1 MEEQASD
8 KQIDF
13 MKTLK
18 CSYPDRVTKQQ
29 AKEIIKDAL
38 ERQNGV
44 AVEKHED
51 FKMYGSKK
59 PTNGNGKS
67 YPKDPVGLAVE
78 LMIEGFPKED
88 ISSAQSKDLMA
99 TCINLV
105 KQAQKEFS

>member
-44 AVEKHED
+44 SVEKHED

-59 PTNGNGKS
+59 PTNGHTAMYVS
-67 YPKDPVGLAVE
+67 YVKDLVVGGMDLGLAIDV
-78 LMIEGFPKED
+78 IKKSRD
-88 ISSAQSKDLMA
+88 
-99 TCINLV
+99 
-105 KQAQKEFS
+105 EFS